1 MSMLDPEKIEKSE
14 KSYFANL
21 RTNVQQTGHSDKET
35 MDILKAELS
44 NVEISENKYHGVMIA
59 QPSSE
64 APRHRFWDTYAEN
77 LNMFKQY
84 TGYYIDYKKCELI
97 I

>member
-1 MSMLDPEKIEKSE
+1 
-14 KSYFANL
+14 
-21 RTNVQQTGHSDKET
+21 
-35 MDILKAELS
+35 MDILEAELP

-64 APRHRFWDTYAEN
+64 APRYRFWDTYAEN
-77 LNMFKQY
+77 LNMFKKY